1 MVDVT
6 TCKLV
11 GDASLNNDS
20 FIHCVI
26 YWLLQISIIGQ
37 ICSFIW
43 TRRNKKAFS
52 FRGRALPPDPPPGA
66 LLPGPLLGAP
76 PPAPVIGSRS
86 ALAIEFE
93 PYAVLN
99 WSLKSPIYAL
109 FISIRSSAAKC
120 FRGVTTVSLSV
131 DQRYILLF
139 PEIYYFSQF
148 SVYIRHWP
156 SETISTC
163 DGRSLNRQTDDEPT
177 ERRT

>member
-37 ICSFIW
+37 ICSFLW

-52 FRGRALPPDPPPGA
+52 FRGRALPP
-66 LLPGPLLGAP
+66 
-76 PPAPVIGSRS
+76 

-163 DGRSLNRQTDDEPT
+163 DGRALNRRTDDEPT